1 MAQAVAAWRYP
12 PPAGWDRPTVR
23 DHVKAIFHKAGVSRR
38 GQLIAR
44 LYADQYEPLHQKEA
58 LHISQDANYT

>member
-1 MAQAVAAWRYP
+1 LG
-12 PPAGWDRPTVR
+12 PAHTVR